1 LSVGR
6 AARGTDLFYEVKGE
20 GPPLVLLNGLSQ
32 STVNWMTQSRKLSR
46 AFQVVTYDARGQGQ
60 SPPPS
65 GVLDLARHVED
76 LRDLLDHLGLERAH
90 LCGFSF
96 GARVA
101 LGFAARYPSRVDR
114 LVLTSAGAGEA
125 AYRRVIV
132 RSWYEVLRTG
142 GAEAMAWCVIPH
154 ILGRRFLEKYER
166 QIPGMV
172 RATLQRNSVEGMLAL
187 LEGYRDFP
195 APTED
200 ARAVRAPTLL
210 LSADED
216 PLVGPDSVQELLGS
230 IPDARHILIRGCGHT
245 IPIEEPEVWGARVEE
260 FCLPQ
265 AG

>member
-1 LSVGR
+1 MSVGR

-101 LGFAARYPSRVDR
+101 LGFAARHPGRVGR
-114 LVLTSAGAGEA
+114 LVLTSTGADGDA
-125 AYRRVIV
+125 RRVAIV
-132 RSWYEVLRTG
+132 TSWRHVLRLG
-142 GAEAMAWCVIPH
+142 GIEALAWASLPT
-154 ILGRRFLEKYER
+154 ILGSEYLATLGSLD
-166 QIPGMV
+166 PVV
-172 RATLQRNSVEGMLAL
+172 RATVQRNRAEGLEAL
-187 LEGYRDFP
+187 LEGMERYGD
-195 APTED
+195 ALED
-200 ARAVRAPTLL
+200 AARVTAPSLL
-210 LSADED
+210 ITSDDD
-216 PLVGPDSVQELLGS
+216 PLVAPAAALRLAQVLG
-230 IPDARHILIRGCGHT
+230 ARHERWQGAGHT
-245 IPIEEPEVWGARVEE
+245 LPIERPEAWRSVVEG
-260 FCLPQ
+260 FLN
-265 AG
+265 GR